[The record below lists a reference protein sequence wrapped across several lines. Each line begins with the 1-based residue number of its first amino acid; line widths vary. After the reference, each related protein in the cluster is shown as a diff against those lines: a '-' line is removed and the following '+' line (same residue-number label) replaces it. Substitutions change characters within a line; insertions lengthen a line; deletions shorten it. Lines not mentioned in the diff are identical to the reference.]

1 MNQHHTTQRGTAGRS
16 AGFDR
21 RSFLRYTLMAGGAA
35 GALGAAGV
43 LSACSSGSSGGN
55 GASSTNPKVQLSWQK
70 NIEFAGEYWAL
81 EKGYYQKAGVGTPEL
96 LTGGGAGTGVETGL
110 TSNKVW
116 IGMTA
121 PQLTAPV
128 ILQGAKLKTVAATFQ
143 KNPFCIVSSAAKPIN
158 TPQEMKGKKIGVQA
172 SNENV
177 FKALLTANGLTES
190 DVQKITV
197 QYDPTPLTK
206 GEVDG
211 WVAYITNEPITL
223 AEQGFENKAF
233 LFADFNL
240 PLVAETLVVRQETID
255 DERDKVKA
263 FLKADIQGWY
273 DAVAD
278 PAGSAK
284 LAVTK
289 YGKDLG
295 LDEAEQVKEAT
306 AQNTLVVS
314 DDTKANGLLTMTDA
328 LIAENIEAL
337 AKAGYQIKPEQ
348 IFDMSLIKEVYE
360 EDPTLK
366 RA

>member
-1 MNQHHTTQRGTAGRS
+1 MAYT
-16 AGFDR
+16 FDR
-21 RSFLRYTLMAGGAA
+21 RSFLRYSLIAGGAV
-35 GALGAAGV
+35 GSAGV
-43 LSACSSGSSGGN
+43 LAACSSGSSDSGGD
-55 GASSTNPKVQLSWQK
+55 GTTNPKVQLSWQK
-70 NIEFAGEYWAL
+70 NIEFAGEYFAI
-81 EKGYYQKAGVGTPEL
+81 ENGYYESAGLGTPEL
-96 LTGGGAGTGVETGL
+96 ITGGGPGTGVETGL

-143 KNPFCIVSSAAKPIN
+143 KNPFCIVSSAGSPIL
-158 TPQEMKGKKIGVQA
+158 TPEEMKGKKIGVQA

-177 FKALLTANGLTES
+177 FKALLTANGMTDS

-197 QYDPTPLTK
+197 QYDPTPLTT

-211 WVAYITNEPITL
+211 WVSYVTNEPITL
-223 AEQGFENKAF
+223 AEAGFPNSNF
-233 LFADFNL
+233 LFADFDL

-255 DERDKVKA
+255 NERDKLKA
-263 FLKADIQGWY
+263 FIKADIQGWY

-278 PAGSAK
+278 PAKSAE

-295 LDEAEQVKEAT
+295 LELGEQIKEAE

-314 DDTKANGLLTMTDA
+314 DETKANGLLTMSDE
-328 LIAENIEAL
+328 LIELNIEAL
-337 AKAGYQIKPEQ
+337 AKAGYEIAPAD
-348 IFDMSLIKEVYE
+348 IFDMSIVNEIYAE
-360 EDPTLK
+360 NPELK
-366 RA
+366 KPI

>member
-1 MNQHHTTQRGTAGRS
+1 MNNSIGR
-16 AGFDR
+16 AAFDR
-21 RSFLRYTLMAGGAA
+21 RSFLRYSLTGMGAV
-35 GALGAAGV
+35 GALGATGLLA
-43 LSACSSGSSGGN
+43 ACSSGSSDSGG

-81 EKGYYQKAGVGTPEL
+81 EKGYFEQAGVGTPEL
-96 LTGGGAGTGVETGL
+96 ITGGGAGTGVETGL

-128 ILQGAKLKTVAATFQ
+128 ILQGAKLMTVAATFQ
-143 KNPFCIVSSAAKPIN
+143 KNPFCIVSSVDRPIS

-177 FKALLTANGLTES
+177 FKALLTANGMTEN

-206 GEVDG
+206 GDVDG
-211 WVAYITNEPITL
+211 WVSYVTNEPITL
-223 AEQGFENKAF
+223 AASGFPNTNF

-255 DERDKVKA
+255 NERDKVKA

-273 DAVAD
+273 DAVAY
-278 PAGSAK
+278 PAGSAR
-284 LAVTK
+284 LAVTE

-295 LDEAEQVKEAT
+295 LDEAEQTKEAI
-306 AQNTLVVS
+306 AQNGLVVS
-314 DDTKANGLLTMTDA
+314 ADTDANGLLTMTDA
-328 LIAENIEAL
+328 LIEENIVAL
-337 AKAGYQIKPEQ
+337 EKAGYTLKPEQ
-348 IFDMSLIKEVYE
+348 IFDMSLIKEVYAE
-360 EDPTLK
+360 NPGLK
-366 RA
+366 R

>member
-1 MNQHHTTQRGTAGRS
+1 MSR
-16 AGFDR
+16 GFDR
-21 RSFLRYTLMAGGAA
+21 RSFLRYSMMAGGAA
-35 GALGAAGV
+35 GALGLSGA
-43 LSACSSGSSGGN
+43 LSACSSGDSGSS

-81 EKGYYQKAGVGTPEL
+81 EKGYFRDAGVGTPEL

-128 ILQGAKLKTVAATFQ
+128 ILQGAPLMTVAATFQ
-143 KNPFCIVSSAAKPIN
+143 KNPFCIMSLADKAIH
-158 TPQEMKGKKIGVQA
+158 TPQEMRGKKIGVQA

-177 FKALLTANGLTES
+177 FKALLTANGMTES

-197 QYDPTPLTK
+197 QYDPTPLTS

-211 WVAYITNEPITL
+211 WVAYVTNEPIEL
-223 AEQGFENKAF
+223 ADKGIDNATF
-233 LFADFNL
+233 LFADFHL

-255 DERDKVKA
+255 NERDKLKA

-278 PAGSAK
+278 PAGSAR

-289 YGKDLG
+289 YGADLG
-295 LDEAEQVKEAT
+295 LNEPNQTEQAV
-306 AQNTLVVS
+306 AQNGLVVS
-314 DDTKANGLLTMTDA
+314 DDTKANGLLTMTDE
-328 LIAENIEAL
+328 LIARNIEAL
-337 AKAGYQIKPEQ
+337 GKAGYPIAPEK
-348 IFDMSLIKEVYE
+348 IFDMSLITEVYE
-360 EDPTLK
+360 ENPTLK

>member
-1 MNQHHTTQRGTAGRS
+1 MAYT
-16 AGFDR
+16 FDR
-21 RSFLRYTLMAGGAA
+21 RSFLRYSMIAGGAVGSA
-35 GALGAAGV
+35 SV
-43 LSACSSGSSGGN
+43 LAACSSGSSDSG
-55 GASSTNPKVQLSWQK
+55 GASATNPKVQLSWQK
-70 NIEFAGEYWAL
+70 NIEFAGEYFAL
-81 EKGYYQKAGVGTPEL
+81 ENGYYEAAGLGTPEL
-96 LTGGGAGTGVETGL
+96 ITGGGPGTGVETGL

-128 ILQGAKLKTVAATFQ
+128 ILQGAALKTIAATFQ
-143 KNPFCIVSSAAKPIN
+143 KNPFCIVSGAQTPILS
-158 TPQEMKGKKIGVQA
+158 PQEMKGKKIGVQA

-177 FKALLTANGLTES
+177 FKALLTANGMVES

-197 QYDPTPLTK
+197 QYDPTPLTT

-211 WVAYITNEPITL
+211 WVSYVTNEPITL
-223 AEQGFENKAF
+223 AEGGFPNANF

-255 DERDKVKA
+255 NERDKLKA

-278 PAGSAK
+278 PAKSAE

-295 LDEAEQVKEAT
+295 LELGEQTKEAE
-306 AQNTLVVS
+306 AQNLLIVN
-314 DDTKANGLLTMTDA
+314 DDSKANGLLTITPA
-328 LIAENIEAL
+328 LIDLNIEAL
-337 AKAGYQIKPEQ
+337 AKAGYEITAEQ
-348 IFDMSLIKEVYE
+348 LFDMSLIQEVYAE
-360 EDPTLK
+360 NPDLK
-366 RA
+366 KAI

>member
-1 MNQHHTTQRGTAGRS
+1 MTQQNSPVIRGN
-16 AGFDR
+16 GFDR

-35 GALGAAGV
+35 GTLGAAGV
-43 LSACSSGSSGGN
+43 LSACSSGGSGGD

-81 EKGYYQKAGVGTPEL
+81 EKGYYQQAGVGTPEL

-128 ILQGAKLKTVAATFQ
+128 ILQGANLKTVAATFQ
-143 KNPFCIVSSAAKPIN
+143 KNPFCIVSSASSPIN

-177 FKALLTANGLTES
+177 FKALLTANGLTAS
-190 DVQKITV
+190 DVEKVTV

-206 GEVDG
+206 GAVDG
-211 WVAYITNEPITL
+211 WVGYITNEPITL
-223 AEQGFENKAF
+223 AEGGFANKAF

-255 DERDKVKA
+255 KERDKLKA

-278 PAGSAK
+278 PAGSAR

-295 LDEAEQVKEAT
+295 LTEAEQLKEAT
-306 AQNTLVVS
+306 AQNDLVVS
-314 DDTKANGLLTMTDA
+314 ADTKANGLLTMTDA
-328 LIAENIEAL
+328 LIDENIEAL
-337 AKAGYQIKPEQ
+337 AKAGYRLKADQ
-348 IFDMSLIKEVYE
+348 IFDMSLITEVYAE
-360 EDPTLK
+360 NPTLK
-366 RA
+366 RV

>member
-1 MNQHHTTQRGTAGRS
+1 MNQHHSLDDGTRG

-21 RSFLRYTLMAGGAA
+21 RSFLRYTMMAGGAA
-35 GALGAAGV
+35 GALGVAGA
-43 LSACSSGSSGGN
+43 LSACSSGGGSGGG
-55 GASSTNPKVQLSWQK
+55 GASSTDPKVQLSWQK
-70 NIEFAGEYWAL
+70 NVEFAGEYWAL
-81 EKGYYQKAGVGTPEL
+81 EKGYFKDAGMGSPQL
-96 LTGGGAGTGVETGL
+96 QTGGGAGTGVETGL

-128 ILQGAKLKTVAATFQ
+128 ILQGAKLKTVGATFQ

-223 AEQGFENKAF
+223 AEAGFPNKAF

-255 DERDKVKA
+255 NERDKLKA
-263 FLKADIQGWY
+263 FLKADIAGWY

-278 PAGSAK
+278 PAGSAR
-284 LAVTK
+284 LAVST

-306 AQNTLVVS
+306 AQNALVVS
-314 DDTKANGLLTMTDA
+314 ADTKANGLLTMTDA

-337 AKAGYQIKPEQ
+337 AKAGYRLTADQ
-348 IFDMSLIKEVYE
+348 IFDMSLIKEVYAE
-360 EDPTLK
+360 NPGLK
-366 RA
+366 RT

>member
-1 MNQHHTTQRGTAGRS
+1 MAYT
-16 AGFDR
+16 FDR
-21 RSFLRYTLMAGGAA
+21 RSFLRYSLIAGGAVGSA
-35 GALGAAGV
+35 SV
-43 LSACSSGSSGGN
+43 LAACSSGSSDSGGD
-55 GASSTNPKVQLSWQK
+55 STTNPKVQLSWQK
-70 NIEFAGEYWAL
+70 NIEFAGEYFAI
-81 EKGYYQKAGVGTPEL
+81 ENGYYEDAGLGTPEL
-96 LTGGGAGTGVETGL
+96 ITGGGPGTGVETGL

-143 KNPFCIVSSAAKPIN
+143 KNPFCIVSSAGSPIM

-177 FKALLTANGLTES
+177 FKALLTANGMS
-190 DVQKITV
+190 DSDIQKITV

-211 WVAYITNEPITL
+211 WVSYVTNEPITL
-223 AEQGFENKAF
+223 AEGGFPNSNF

-255 DERDKVKA
+255 NERDKLKA
-263 FLKADIQGWY
+263 FIKADIQGWY

-278 PAGSAK
+278 PAKSAE

-295 LDEAEQVKEAT
+295 LEIGEQTKEAE

-314 DDTKANGLLTMTDA
+314 DETKANGLLTMSDE
-328 LIAENIEAL
+328 LIAMNIEAL
-337 AKAGYQIKPEQ
+337 GKAGYDIKPEDL
-348 IFDMSLIKEVYE
+348 FDMSIINEIYSE
-360 EDPTLK
+360 SPDLK
-366 RA
+366 KAL

>member
-1 MNQHHTTQRGTAGRS
+1 MNNSIGR
-16 AGFDR
+16 AAFDR
-21 RSFLRYTLMAGGAA
+21 RSFLRYSLTGMGAV
-35 GALGAAGV
+35 GALGATGV
-43 LSACSSGSSGGN
+43 LAACSSGTSDSGG

-81 EKGYYQKAGVGTPEL
+81 EKGYFEKAGVGTPEL
-96 LTGGGAGTGVETGL
+96 ITGGGAGTGVETGL

-128 ILQGAKLKTVAATFQ
+128 ILQGAKLMTVAATFQ
-143 KNPFCIVSSAAKPIN
+143 KNPFCIVSSVDRPIA

-177 FKALLTANGLTES
+177 FKALLTANGMTEN

-206 GEVDG
+206 GDVDG
-211 WVAYITNEPITL
+211 WVSYVTNEPITL
-223 AEQGFENKAF
+223 AASGFPNTNF

-255 DERDKVKA
+255 NERDKVKA
-263 FLKADIQGWY
+263 FLEADIQGWY

-278 PAGSAK
+278 PAGSAR
-284 LAVTK
+284 LAVTE

-295 LDEAEQVKEAT
+295 LDEAEQTKEAT
-306 AQNTLVVS
+306 AQNGLVVS
-314 DDTKANGLLTMTDA
+314 ADTDANGLLTMTDA
-328 LIAENIEAL
+328 LIEENIVAL
-337 AKAGYQIKPEQ
+337 EKAGYTLKPEQ
-348 IFDMSLIKEVYE
+348 IFDMSLIKEVYAE
-360 EDPTLK
+360 NPGLK
-366 RA
+366 R

>member
-1 MNQHHTTQRGTAGRS
+1 MAYT
-16 AGFDR
+16 FDR
-21 RSFLRYTLMAGGAA
+21 RSFLRYSLIAGGAVGSA
-35 GALGAAGV
+35 SV
-43 LSACSSGSSGGN
+43 LAACSSGSSDSGGD
-55 GASSTNPKVQLSWQK
+55 STTNPKVQLSWQK
-70 NIEFAGEYWAL
+70 NIEFAGEYFAI
-81 EKGYYQKAGVGTPEL
+81 ENGYYEAAGLGTPEL
-96 LTGGGAGTGVETGL
+96 ITGGGPGTGVETGL

-143 KNPFCIVSSAAKPIN
+143 KNPFCIVSSAGSPILS
-158 TPQEMKGKKIGVQA
+158 PEEMKGKKIGVQA

-177 FKALLTANGLTES
+177 FKALLTANGMTDS
-190 DVQKITV
+190 DIQKITV

-211 WVAYITNEPITL
+211 WVSYVTNEPITL
-223 AEQGFENKAF
+223 AVGGFPNANF

-255 DERDKVKA
+255 NERDKLKA
-263 FLKADIQGWY
+263 FIKADIQGWY

-278 PAGSAK
+278 PAKSAE

-295 LDEAEQVKEAT
+295 LELDEQIKEAE

-314 DDTKANGLLTMTDA
+314 DETKANGLLTMSDE
-328 LIAENIEAL
+328 LIELNIEAL
-337 AKAGYQIKPEQ
+337 AKAGYDIKPAD
-348 IFDMSLIKEVYE
+348 IFDMSIVNEIYAE
-360 EDPTLK
+360 NPELK
-366 RA
+366 KPI

>member
-1 MNQHHTTQRGTAGRS
+1 MAYT
-16 AGFDR
+16 FDR
-21 RSFLRYTLMAGGAA
+21 RSFLRYSLIAGGAVGSA
-35 GALGAAGV
+35 SV
-43 LSACSSGSSGGN
+43 LAACSSGSSDSGG
-55 GASSTNPKVQLSWQK
+55 GSTTNPKVQLSWQK
-70 NIEFAGEYWAL
+70 NIEFAGEYFAI
-81 EKGYYQKAGVGTPEL
+81 ENGYYEAAGLGTPEL
-96 LTGGGAGTGVETGL
+96 ITGGGPGTGVETGL

-143 KNPFCIVSSAAKPIN
+143 KNPFCIVSSAGNPIS

-177 FKALLTANGLTES
+177 FKALLTANGMTEA
-190 DVQKITV
+190 DIQKITV

-211 WVAYITNEPITL
+211 WVSYVTNEPITL
-223 AEQGFENKAF
+223 AEGGFPNSNF

-255 DERDKVKA
+255 NERDKLKA
-263 FLKADIQGWY
+263 FIKADIQGWY

-278 PAGSAK
+278 PAKSAE

-295 LDEAEQVKEAT
+295 LELGEQVKEAE
-306 AQNTLVVS
+306 AQNLLVVS
-314 DDTKANGLLTMTDA
+314 EETKANGLLTMSDE
-328 LIAENIEAL
+328 LIAMNIEAL
-337 AKAGYQIKPEQ
+337 AKAGYDIKPEA
-348 IFDMSLIKEVYE
+348 IFDMSIVNEIYAE
-360 EDPTLK
+360 NPELK
-366 RA
+366 KPI

>member
-1 MNQHHTTQRGTAGRS
+1 MAYTL
-16 AGFDR
+16 DR
-21 RSFLRYTLMAGGAA
+21 RSFLRYSLIAGGAV
-35 GALGAAGV
+35 GSTTV
-43 LSACSSGSSGGN
+43 LAACSSGSSD
-55 GASSTNPKVQLSWQK
+55 SSGDSTTNPKVQLSWQK
-70 NIEFAGEYWAL
+70 NIEFAGEYFAI
-81 EKGYYQKAGVGTPEL
+81 ENGYYEAAGLGTPDL
-96 LTGGGAGTGVETGL
+96 ITGGGPGTGVETGL

-128 ILQGAKLKTVAATFQ
+128 ILQGAALKTIAATFQ
-143 KNPFCIVSSAAKPIN
+143 KNPFCIVSGEKSAILS
-158 TPQEMKGKKIGVQA
+158 PQDMKGKKIGVQA

-177 FKALLTANGLTES
+177 FKALLTANGMVES

-197 QYDPTPLTK
+197 QYDPTPLTT

-211 WVAYITNEPITL
+211 WVSYVTNEPITL
-223 AEQGFENKAF
+223 AEGGFPNANF

-255 DERDKVKA
+255 NERDKLKA

-278 PAGSAK
+278 PAKSAE

-295 LDEAEQVKEAT
+295 LEVGEQTKEAQ
-306 AQNTLVVS
+306 AQNLLIVS
-314 DDTKANGLLTMTDA
+314 DDTKANGLLTMTPA
-328 LIAENIEAL
+328 LIDLNLEAL
-337 AKAGYQIKPEQ
+337 AKAGYDITAEKL
-348 IFDMSLIKEVYE
+348 FDMSLIQEVYAE
-360 EDPTLK
+360 NPDLK
-366 RA
+366 KAI

>member
-1 MNQHHTTQRGTAGRS
+1 MSQSPMSAPIGGRS
-16 AGFDR
+16 RGFDR

-35 GALGAAGV
+35 GALGVAGT
-43 LSACSSGSSGGN
+43 LSACSSGDSGSS

-81 EKGYYQKAGVGTPEL
+81 DKGYYEAAGVGTPEL
-96 LTGGGAGTGVETGL
+96 ITGGGAGTGVETGL

-128 ILQGAKLKTVAATFQ
+128 VLQGAGLKTVAATFQ
-143 KNPFCIVSSAAKPIN
+143 KNPFCIMSLASNPIDS
-158 TPQEMKGKKIGVQA
+158 PEDMKGKKIGVQA

-177 FKALLTANGLTES
+177 FKALLTANGMTES
-190 DVQKITV
+190 DVEKITV
-197 QYDPTPLTK
+197 QYDPTPLTT
-206 GEVDG
+206 GQVDG
-211 WVAYITNEPITL
+211 WVAYVTNEPIELKDKGIDNT
-223 AEQGFENKAF
+223 NF
-233 LFADFNL
+233 LFADFDL

-255 DERDKVKA
+255 NERDKLKA

-278 PAGSAK
+278 PAGSAR
-284 LAVTK
+284 LAVTT

-295 LDEAEQVKEAT
+295 LNEANQTEQAI

-314 DDTKANGLLTMTDA
+314 GDTKANGLLTMTDE
-328 LIAENIEAL
+328 LIASNIEAL
-337 AKAGYQIKPEQ
+337 AKAGYTIKPEQ
-348 IFDMSLIKEVYE
+348 LFDMSLIKEVYE
-360 EDPTLK
+360 ENPDLK
-366 RA
+366 K

>member
-1 MNQHHTTQRGTAGRS
+1 MTTSPYRPSTRGSGM
-16 AGFDR
+16 DR
-21 RSFLRYTLMAGGAA
+21 RSFLRYSMLAG
-35 GALGAAGV
+35 GALGALGV
-43 LSACSSGSSGGN
+43 SGALTACGSDDDSGG
-55 GASSTNPKVQLSWQK
+55 GASSSNPKVQLSWQK

-81 EKGYYQKAGVGTPEL
+81 EKGYFKAAGMTPEL
-96 LTGGGAGTGVETGL
+96 ITGGGAGTGVETGL

-143 KNPFCIVSSAAKPIN
+143 KNPFCIVSSAGKPLN
-158 TPQEMKGKKIGVQA
+158 SPQEMKGRKIGVQA

-177 FKALLTANGLTES
+177 FKALLNANGMKDS

-211 WVAYITNEPITL
+211 WVSYVTNEPITL
-223 AEQGFENKAF
+223 AAAGFKNTHF
-233 LFADFNL
+233 LFADFHL

-255 DERDKVKA
+255 NERDKLKA
-263 FLKADIQGWY
+263 FIKADIQGWY

-284 LAVTK
+284 LAVTE

-295 LDEAEQVKEAT
+295 LDEAEQTLEAK
-306 AQNTLVVS
+306 AQNGLVVS
-314 DDTKANGLLTMTDA
+314 DDTKANGLLTMTDE

-337 AKAGYQIKPEQ
+337 GKAGYKITADQ

-360 EDPTLK
+360 ENPDLK
-366 RA
+366 K

>member
-1 MNQHHTTQRGTAGRS
+1 MAYT
-16 AGFDR
+16 FDR
-21 RSFLRYTLMAGGAA
+21 RSFLRYSMIAGGAVGSA
-35 GALGAAGV
+35 SV
-43 LSACSSGSSGGN
+43 LAACSSGSSDSGGDS
-55 GASSTNPKVQLSWQK
+55 ATNPKVQLSWQK
-70 NIEFAGEYWAL
+70 NIEFAGEYFAI
-81 EKGYYQKAGVGTPEL
+81 ENGYYEAAGLGTPDL
-96 LTGGGAGTGVETGL
+96 ITGGGPGTGVETGL

-128 ILQGAKLKTVAATFQ
+128 ILQGAALKTIAATFQ
-143 KNPFCIVSSAAKPIN
+143 KNPFCIVSGAQTPILS
-158 TPQEMKGKKIGVQA
+158 PQEMKGKKIGVQA

-177 FKALLTANGLTES
+177 FKALLTANGMVES

-197 QYDPTPLTK
+197 QYDPTPLTT

-211 WVAYITNEPITL
+211 WVSYVTNEPITL
-223 AEQGFENKAF
+223 AEGGFPNANF

-255 DERDKVKA
+255 NERDKLKA

-278 PAGSAK
+278 PAKSAE

-295 LDEAEQVKEAT
+295 LEIGEQTKEAE
-306 AQNTLVVS
+306 AQNLLIVN
-314 DDTKANGLLTMTDA
+314 DDSKANGLLTMTPA
-328 LIAENIEAL
+328 LIDLNIEAL
-337 AKAGYQIKPEQ
+337 AKAGYEITAEQ
-348 IFDMSLIKEVYE
+348 LFDMSLIQEVYAE
-360 EDPTLK
+360 NPDLK
-366 RA
+366 KAI

>member
-1 MNQHHTTQRGTAGRS
+1 MAYT
-16 AGFDR
+16 FDR
-21 RSFLRYTLMAGGAA
+21 RSFLRYSMIAGGAVGSA
-35 GALGAAGV
+35 SV
-43 LSACSSGSSGGN
+43 LAACSSGSSDSGG
-55 GASSTNPKVQLSWQK
+55 GSATNPKVQLSWQK
-70 NIEFAGEYWAL
+70 NIEFAGEYFAI
-81 EKGYYQKAGVGTPEL
+81 ENGYYEAAGLGTPEL
-96 LTGGGAGTGVETGL
+96 ITGGGPGTGVETGL

-128 ILQGAKLKTVAATFQ
+128 ILQGAALKTIAATFQ
-143 KNPFCIVSSAAKPIN
+143 KNPFCIVSGAQSPILS
-158 TPQEMKGKKIGVQA
+158 PQDMRGKKIGVQA

-177 FKALLTANGLTES
+177 FKALLTANGMVDS

-197 QYDPTPLTK
+197 QYDPTPLTT

-211 WVAYITNEPITL
+211 WVSYVTNEPITL
-223 AEQGFENKAF
+223 AEGGFPNANF

-255 DERDKVKA
+255 NERDKLKA

-278 PAGSAK
+278 PAKSAE

-295 LDEAEQVKEAT
+295 LELGEQTKEAE
-306 AQNTLVVS
+306 AQNLLVVN
-314 DDTKANGLLTMTDA
+314 DDSKANGLLTMTPA
-328 LIAENIEAL
+328 LIDLNIEAL
-337 AKAGYQIKPEQ
+337 AKAGYEIAAEQ
-348 IFDMSLIKEVYE
+348 LFDMSLIQEVYAE
-360 EDPTLK
+360 NPDLK
-366 RA
+366 KPI